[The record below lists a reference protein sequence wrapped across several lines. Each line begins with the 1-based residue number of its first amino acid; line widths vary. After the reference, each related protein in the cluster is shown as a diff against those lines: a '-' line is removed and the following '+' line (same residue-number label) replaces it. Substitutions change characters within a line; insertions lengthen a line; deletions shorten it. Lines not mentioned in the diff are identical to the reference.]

1 MNIKAQNIAHK
12 DKNMKTSVVTGITGQ
27 DGSFLAELLLQ
38 KGYRVVGLVRRSAME
53 DKKYFNIEHL
63 LDNPNLILEN
73 GDVTDSSSIFR
84 IVAQYKPDEF
94 YNLAAQSHVGASFTS
109 PESTFDINAT
119 GTLNCLEA
127 IRIFSPETKFYQ
139 ASTSEM
145 FGDNKNVPQN
155 EETTLSPVS
164 PYACAKVAA
173 HNLVINY
180 RKAYGLFACSGI
192 LFNHESERRG
202 EQFVTRKI
210 TKAAARI
217 KLGLQKE
224 LRLGNLEARRDWG
237 YAKEYVEGMW
247 MMLQHRTPSDYVL
260 ATGETYTISDFISCV
275 SEAAGY
281 NLMQYVVIDD
291 QYKRPSEVPLLQG
304 DNTKA
309 QNILGWKPKTTL
321 KELAKIMYDNDF
333 AKETLN
339 VRQEKN

>member
-1 MNIKAQNIAHK
+1 
-12 DKNMKTSVVTGITGQ
+12 MKTGVITGANGQ
-27 DGSFLAELLLQ
+27 DGSFLAELLLE
-38 KGYRVVGLVRRSAME
+38 KGYKVIGIVRRSAME
-53 DKKYFNIEHL
+53 DKKLENVQHL
-63 LDNPNLILEN
+63 LDNPNFVIEN

-109 PESTFDINAT
+109 PESTLSINAN
-119 GTLNCLEA
+119 GALNCLEA
-127 IRIFSPETKFYQ
+127 IRIFSPDTKFYQ

-145 FGDNKNVPQN
+145 FGDNSIVPQSEN
-155 EETTLSPVS
+155 TPLSPVS

-224 LRLGNLEARRDWG
+224 LRLGNLDARRDWG

-247 MMLQHRTPSDYVL
+247 MMLQHDIPDDYVL
-260 ATGETYTISDFISCV
+260 ATGETYTISEFISCV
-275 SEAAGY
+275 SEIAGY
-281 NLMQYVVIDD
+281 DLMQHVVIDN

-304 DNTKA
+304 NRNKA
-309 QNILGWKPKTTL
+309 EKNLGWKPKTTL
-321 KELAKIMYDNDF
+321 KQLAKIMYDNDF